1 MSGASPFLGDVM
13 ALLVNGRLVILA
25 SGIKGDASSLVERI
39 NSGSMDAGEMAY
51 TARLIGPGEPLPE
64 WETASEDERR
74 EAVERMCEEIER
86 VERWPFAEPEPTWTS
101 EAASMHEHLMRAFDD
116 MDFAKH
122 FRMTADEDGV
132 HMVPLPERPPPLPP
146 SGGGWNPARA
156 DRLRR
161 KNKRRRRR

>member
-13 ALLVNGRLVILA
+13 ALLVNGRLAVLA
-25 SGIKGDASSLVERI
+25 SGIKGDANILVERI
-39 NSGSMDAGEMAY
+39 NSGTMDVGGATY

-74 EAVERMCEEIER
+74 KAVDLMCEEIGR
-86 VERWPFAEPEPTWTS
+86 MERWPFAEPEPTRTS
-101 EAASMHEHLMRAFDD
+101 EAASMHEHLMREFED

-132 HMVPLPERPPPLPP
+132 HMVPPPERPPPLPP
-146 SGGGWNPARA
+146 SGGGWNPANA